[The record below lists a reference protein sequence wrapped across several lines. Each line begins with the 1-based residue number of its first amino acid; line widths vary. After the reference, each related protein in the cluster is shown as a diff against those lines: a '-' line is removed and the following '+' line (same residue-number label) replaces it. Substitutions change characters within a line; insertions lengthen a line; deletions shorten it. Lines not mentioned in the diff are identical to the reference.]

1 MADPRGEFLAT
12 YHAGPVYRLYG
23 LETIESDKTP
33 ALHAPITGD
42 IGYHIRTGKHDVTEY
57 DWERFLDFA
66 DKHFNDL
73 SVPR

>member
-1 MADPRGEFLAT
+1 M
-12 YHAGPVYRLYG
+12 
-23 LETIESDKTP
+23 
-33 ALHAPITGD
+33 HAPITGD